1 MTPEQIKRA
10 RRVYDQCLIL
20 AERTNVPGE
29 RDAALQKA
37 TEIHAKYGFGAAT
50 SSQSVQVDDFYT
62 VKAREEQARKDW
74 HVAQAKEEEI
84 LWALWE
90 ERNPTIARTAERNP
104 NLTNADIARFAAA
117 AHEETNQMAKDLG
130 LL

>member
-1 MTPEQIKRA
+1 MTSEQIKRA

-20 AERTNVPGE
+20 AERTNMPGE

-50 SSQSVQVDDFYT
+50 SSQSVQADYYT

-74 HVAQAKEEEI
+74 HAAQAKEEEI
-84 LWALWE
+84 LWAAWE
-90 ERNPTIARTAERNP
+90 KRQEQNAPASSAE
-104 NLTNADIARFAAA
+104 LSDADMARFAAA
-117 AHEETNQMAKDLG
+117 AHEETNQMAKDAG

>member
-1 MTPEQIKRA
+1 MTSEQIKRA

-20 AERTNVPGE
+20 AERTNMPGE

-50 SSQSVQVDDFYT
+50 SSQSVQADYYT

-74 HVAQAKEEEI
+74 HAAQAKEEEI
-84 LWALWE
+84 LWAAWE

-104 NLTNADIARFAAA
+104 NLTDADIARFAAA
-117 AHEETNQMAKDLG
+117 AHEETNQMAKDAG